1 MECCVCKRGVEDF
14 RLVGK
19 GAATEKD
26 MEGGEKEE
34 GEGEKAD
41 GVGTGK
47 EVEGEEDETNG
58 LLQSSFEFFD
68 DVRAKSSP
76 PPHFKLGPGGGGEL
90 AEDVVLRID
99 NVPWVRLFNVPR
111 LRVC

>member
-19 GAATEKD
+19 GTATEND
-26 MEGGEKEE
+26 LEGGEKEE

-41 GVGTGK
+41 GVGKGK
-47 EVEGEEDETNG
+47 EVEGEDETNG

-76 PPHFKLGPGGGGEL
+76 PPHVKLGPGAGEL

-99 NVPWVRLFNVPR
+99 NVPWVRFFNVPR
-111 LRVC
+111 LHVC